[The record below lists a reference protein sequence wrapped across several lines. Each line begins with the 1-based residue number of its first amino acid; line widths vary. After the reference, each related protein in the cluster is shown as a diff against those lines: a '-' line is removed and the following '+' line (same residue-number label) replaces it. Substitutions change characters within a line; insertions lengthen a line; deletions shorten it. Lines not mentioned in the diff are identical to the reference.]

1 MQILTKKKAGV
12 VIILSKKCVSQ
23 NILKYITGNKD
34 NYFIQIKGKVYQ
46 KIEPFKSVPNN
57 TASK

>member
-1 MQILTKKKAGV
+1 MLKHKSRKNIYYANTNQKKAGV

-34 NYFIQIKGKVYQ
+34 NYFI
-46 KIEPFKSVPNN
+46 
-57 TASK
+57 